1 MEIKYVGL
9 DGLVLY
15 DSEIKKFFKQLL
27 SSSLTPSVINKT
39 SSAVFP
45 KTGNES
51 CLYVDM
57 SENKVYRWDNE
68 SKTYIVVG
76 SNYDDMNIID
86 GGEL

>member
-45 KTGNES
+45 KTGSES

-68 SKTYIVVG
+68 LKTYIVVG

>member
-39 SSAVFP
+39 SSTAFP
-45 KTGNES
+45 ETGNES
-51 CLYVDM
+51 CLYVDT

-76 SNYDDMNIID
+76 TNYDNMNIID

>member
-1 MEIKYVGL
+1 METKEIKYLGP
-9 DGLVLY
+9 DGLKY
-15 DSEIKKFFKQLL
+15 FKQLL
-27 SSSLTPSVINKT
+27 DSSIVPSVINK
-39 SSAVFP
+39 SSSSEFP
-45 KTGNES
+45 ETGIVS
-51 CLYVDM
+51 CLYIDE

>member
-15 DSEIKKFFKQLL
+15 DSEIKKFFKQFLN
-27 SSSLTPSVINKT
+27 SSLTPSVINKT
-39 SSAVFP
+39 SSAAFP
-45 KTGNES
+45 ETGSES

-68 SKTYIVVG
+68 LNTYIVVG
-76 SNYDDMNIID
+76 TNYDNMNIVD